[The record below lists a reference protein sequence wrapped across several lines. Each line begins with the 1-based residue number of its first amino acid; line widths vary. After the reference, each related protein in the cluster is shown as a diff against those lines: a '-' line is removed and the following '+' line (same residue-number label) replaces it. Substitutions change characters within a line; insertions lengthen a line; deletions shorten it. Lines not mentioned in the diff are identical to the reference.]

1 MTNTSDNS
9 PFMGSLQGNER
20 SSGGKIFLIGFMGS
34 GKTYWG
40 KIWAQQNGLVF
51 YDLDEL
57 IEKEQG
63 RSIAAIFEKDGE
75 DHFRKMETIALRSFA
90 ETENCI
96 IACGGGSACFNDNI
110 KWMNEHGATVYLS
123 ATPQYIFDR
132 VLDDKEKRPLIN
144 KHNEAEL
151 FFFIEQKL
159 KEREPFYTQAQFILP
174 VNKLNENSL
183 QTLTPKP

>member
-1 MTNTSDNS
+1 MSSSSHNS
-9 PFMGSLQGNER
+9 LFRGAGS
-20 SSGGKIFLIGFMGS
+20 IFLIGFMGS

-40 KIWAQQNGLVF
+40 KIWAQQMGIAF
-51 YDLDEL
+51 YDLDEV

-75 DHFRKMETIALRSFA
+75 DQFRKMETSALQAFA

-96 IACGGGSACFNDNI
+96 IACGGGAACFNDNI
-110 KWMNEHGATVYLS
+110 TWMNEHGTTVYLS

-132 VLDDKEKRPLIN
+132 VLDDKDKRPLIN

-159 KEREPFYTQAQFILP
+159 KEREPFYNQATIILP
-174 VNKLNENSL
+174 VTELNEDSL
-183 QTLTPKP
+183 STIN